1 MSSEVTR
8 DAVHVDAASAEAH
21 ESTLAALLDEITFHS
36 EEDEVKDANTTST
49 PESVSSV
56 ASTTFSSSPSGVP
69 VTSKRSRQDGSQP
82 QWDVTHIVKEI
93 GSFHEQNQ
101 YMMSTTWPYA
111 LEKLDLT
118 RSNLCAATYD
128 DVELSPSENGSES
141 GFSGYMW
148 NEGGKKK
155 SETFTKAMRDFSKLH
170 SRSTCGHSHCPNCRL
185 GQGKNSDDKIK
196 DANTTSTP
204 ESVSSVAST
213 TFSSSFPGVPV
224 TSKHSREDG
233 SQPQWDVTH
242 IVKATSEFREQHQYM
257 MSTTW
262 PHPIEKLDL
271 TDNNRCAKTYD
282 YVQLSP
288 SENGS
293 ESGFSGY
300 MWKKGNNEGGV
311 EMSEAFTSA
320 MLDFS
325 TSQST
330 STCRHPHC
338 PNCRQTS
345 EST

>member
-1 MSSEVTR
+1 VNPLERNQLQACMSSEVTR

-56 ASTTFSSSPSGVP
+56 ASTTIPGSSS
-69 VTSKRSRQDGSQP
+69 
-82 QWDVTHIVKEI
+82 
-93 GSFHEQNQ
+93 
-101 YMMSTTWPYA
+101 
-111 LEKLDLT
+111 
-118 RSNLCAATYD
+118 
-128 DVELSPSENGSES
+128 
-141 GFSGYMW
+141 
-148 NEGGKKK
+148 
-155 SETFTKAMRDFSKLH
+155 
-170 SRSTCGHSHCPNCRL
+170 
-185 GQGKNSDDKIK
+185 
-196 DANTTSTP
+196 
-204 ESVSSVAST
+204 
-213 TFSSSFPGVPV
+213 GVPV

-242 IVKATSEFREQHQYM
+242 IVKEIGRFHEQHQYM
-257 MSTTW
+257 MSTTR
-262 PHPIEKLDL
+262 PYAIEKLDL

-293 ESGFSGY
+293 ESGFGRY
-300 MWKKGNNEGGV
+300 MWNEGGV
-311 EMSEAFTSA
+311 KMSEAFTSA

-325 TSQST
+325 TSHST